1 MMSSETGYSALI
13 LCTMHNQEGSLCKK
27 FTKSESHVANFASLF
42 LSLDTLP
49 KKILTTVPSRR
60 YTSNMTKTTR
70 QDILSAASQIVQRDG
85 VAHLTIDAVA
95 REAQL
100 SKGGILYHF
109 PSKEALVSGM
119 IMDHIEG
126 FTRDLA
132 GYLKEETGRGRWLH
146 AYLLASDKTVY
157 EEPNPVVCL
166 IAAIATNPGLLAPLQ
181 QHFALWQEQAVHDGL
196 SPALATILRLAIDGL
211 WFADLFQLAPPEGE
225 LRNEV
230 LRVLQTM
237 AHASPDACFAPSAT

>member
-1 MMSSETGYSALI
+1 MI
-13 LCTMHNQEGSLCKK
+13 
-27 FTKSESHVANFASLF
+27 
-42 LSLDTLP
+42 
-49 KKILTTVPSRR
+49 
-60 YTSNMTKTTR
+60 KTTR

-100 SKGGILYHF
+100 SKGGVLYHF

-132 GYLKEETGRGRWLH
+132 SHLEEEAGSGRWLR
-146 AYLLASDKTVY
+146 AYLRASDKTVY

-166 IAAIATNPGLLAPLQ
+166 IAAIATNPRLLAPLQ

-225 LRNEV
+225 LREEV

-237 AHASPDACFAPSAT
+237 AHSSPDV